1 MKATEVAEELK
12 RNLSSLGPKERSQ
25 AIAQVQRVIR
35 AALFDDSA
43 EVPEVR
49 CCPRCGSVRV
59 VKKGFSKEREQR
71 YLCKVCSLT

>member
-12 RNLSSLGPKERSQ
+12 RNLSSLGPKERSR

-49 CCPRCGSVRV
+49 CCVFSTVSVDKIGV
-59 VKKGFSKEREQR
+59 MISTK
-71 YLCKVCSLT
+71 

>member
-35 AALFDDSA
+35 AALFDDAA

-49 CCPRCGSVRV
+49 CCPLHSV
-59 VKKGFSKEREQR
+59 KSESTE
-71 YLCKVCSLT
+71 